1 MTTYDPCNLPDLC
14 TSFAQDYS
22 QSKWLL
28 PALTV
33 DRMGFV
39 QRIGKKSMS
48 FWQCQSSAPKELCIK
63 VIG

>member
-22 QSKWLL
+22 HSKWLL

-33 DRMGFV
+33 DCMGFV
-39 QRIGKKSMS
+39 QRIGNKSMS
-48 FWQCQSSAPKELCIK
+48 FLAVPVKAPKELCIK